1 MNADSL
7 APRMRRWYERFL
19 PFAGRQL
26 APNQGSPTVEERL
39 AAAATSRVVSRA
51 WESQDGFASLTAE
64 QLQALENRD
73 VPSIDR
79 ASDQAE
85 ARADEKQD
93 VTSSLNFPL
102 HWTTPEQSWNYLFD
116 FSTAC
121 ELLAPRPDDLVL
133 DFAAGTCWA
142 SELLCRMGV
151 RTVSIDLSLEMM
163 RRGRTRLTSDNRL
176 IFRDQAWFVTARGQS
191 LPFADGVFDG
201 VLCMNALHHL
211 PSYAAALREIH
222 RVLKPGGRAV
232 FSEPGTDHSVQ
243 PLSTF
248 RMRQDGVIEKSVS
261 LSHVRRLAND
271 AGFTKMRVVPLRSLA
286 AYVFEYAATPDDVV
300 PLREMWQETLR
311 LGPREH
317 ARFVLH
323 KGDDPPADT
332 LLPAH
337 KLIGRLAARIVPLQV
352 SAAIGA
358 DEAFTDRLR
367 IANVGTV
374 TWKAHGR
381 RFGGQV
387 TCGLKICDAQEEV
400 LREDLGRTPLP
411 RDIDPGEEIEIAM
424 TVAGSLPAGSYV
436 LRYDMV
442 VEGVT
447 WFEFQGSPCVRRLL
461 EVVSSTN

>member
-1 MNADSL
+1 MDGDSL
-7 APRMRRWYERFL
+7 AFRVRRWYERLL
-19 PFAGRQL
+19 PFAVRQA
-26 APNQGSPTVEERL
+26 APDRSSPTVEERP
-39 AAAATSRVVSRA
+39 AAAATKAAASRA
-51 WESQDGFASLTAE
+51 WENQNDLASLTDDE
-64 QLQALENRD
+64 LQALENRD

-79 ASDQAE
+79 ASDGAE

-142 SELLCRMGV
+142 SELFCRIGV
-151 RTVSIDLSLEMM
+151 RTVSIDLSVEMM
-163 RRGRTRLTSDNRL
+163 RRGRTRLSADNRL
-176 IFRDQAWFVTARGQS
+176 IFRDQAWFVAARGQS

-232 FSEPGTDHSVQ
+232 FSEPGTEHSVQ

-261 LSHVRRLAND
+261 LSHVRRLAMA
-271 AGFTKMRVVPLRSLA
+271 AGFSKMRVVPLRSLA
-286 AYVFEYAATPDDVV
+286 TYVFEYAATPDDAV
-300 PLREMWQETLR
+300 PLGEMWEETLR
-311 LGPREH
+311 LGPGEH

-332 LLPAH
+332 FLPAH
-337 KLIGRLAARIVPLQV
+337 QLIGRLAARIVPLEV
-352 SAAIGA
+352 SATIGA
-358 DEAFTDRLR
+358 GQAFTDRLR
-367 IANVGTV
+367 ITNAGTV

-387 TCGLKICDAQEEV
+387 TCGLKICDAQGEV

-411 RDIDPGEEIEIAM
+411 RDIEPGAEVELGM
-424 TVAGSLPAGSYV
+424 TVAGALPAGSYV

-447 WFEFQGSPCVRRLL
+447 WFEFQGAPCVQRVL
-461 EVVSSTN
+461 EVVSSSV

>member
-1 MNADSL
+1 MSRDGL
-7 APRMRRWYERFL
+7 ALRMRRWYERFL
-19 PFAGRQL
+19 AVGQP
-26 APNQGSPTVEERL
+26 APNQDSPAVEEGS
-39 AAAATSRVVSRA
+39 ATAATNRVVPRV
-51 WESQDGFASLTAE
+51 WENEASLAPLTAE

-85 ARADEKQD
+85 ARADEQQD
-93 VTSSLNFPL
+93 ITSSLNFPL

-121 ELLAPRPDDLVL
+121 ELLGPRPDDLVL

-142 SELLCRMGV
+142 SELLCRIGV

-163 RRGRTRLTSDNRL
+163 RRGRTRLASDQRL
-176 IFRDQAWFVTARGQS
+176 VFRNQAWFVTARGQS

-211 PSYAAALREIH
+211 PSYAAALEEIH

-232 FSEPGTDHSVQ
+232 FSEPGTEHSVQ
-243 PLSTF
+243 PLSRF

-261 LSHVRRLAND
+261 LSHVRRLAKD
-271 AGFTKMRVVPLRSLA
+271 AGFSRMRVVPLRSSA
-286 AYVFEYAATPDDVV
+286 AYVFEYAATPGDAVS
-300 PLREMWQETLR
+300 LRDMWDETLR
-311 LGPREH
+311 LGPGEH
-317 ARFVLH
+317 ARFALH
-323 KGDDPPADT
+323 KGDDLPADT
-332 LLPAH
+332 FLPAH
-337 KLIGRLAARIVPLQV
+337 KLIGRLAARIVPLQM
-352 SAAIGA
+352 SATIGA
-358 DEAFTDRLR
+358 GEVFTDRLR

-387 TCGLKICDAQEEV
+387 TCGLKVCDAQGDV
-400 LREDLGRTPLP
+400 LREDLGRTPLA
-411 RDIDPGEEIEIAM
+411 RDVHPGEEIEIAM

-447 WFEFQGSPCVRRLL
+447 WFEFQGSPCPRRAL
-461 EVVSSTN
+461 EVTITDG